1 MKKRWV
7 VLVLLCAA
15 FVILIHGYID
25 MSMVCKRIV
34 NGYAYSDSMRNLVL
48 DENDMRK
55 MFFTAS
61 DDSGINHIV
70 GLDENTLQA
79 AARKMIYSSIGKK
92 GRIPIIFNKC
102 VPIRKYNKICK
113 VYQKIFK
120 DVRYFPVAKD
130 VNGKVETPYEDSW
143 NAKRTYGGDRNHE
156 GTDIMAGN
164 NTRGYFPVVSM
175 TDGVVENKGWLKLGG
190 YRIGIRSKSGAY
202 FYYAH
207 LAGYADGIEEGSVV
221 KAGNVIGTM
230 GDTGYSDIP
239 GTTGNFDVHLH
250 LGIYVND
257 GEKEVSYNP
266 FYILKALENYRME
279 FVF

>member
-34 NGYAYSDSMRNLVL
+34 KGYAYSDSMRNIVL

-61 DDSGINHIV
+61 DDSGIKHIV

-92 GRIPIIFNKC
+92 GPIPIIFNKC
-102 VPIRKYNKICK
+102 VPIRKCNKICK

-120 DVRYFPVAKD
+120 DVRYFPVARD
-130 VNGKVETPYEDSW
+130 VKGKVETPYEDSW
-143 NAKRTYGGDRNHE
+143 NARRTYGGDRNHE

-164 NTRGYFPVVSM
+164 NTRAYFPVVSM

-190 YRIGIRSKSGAY
+190 YRLGIRSKSGAY

-221 KAGNVIGTM
+221 KAGTVIGTM
-230 GDTGYSDIP
+230 GDTGYSNVP

-257 GEKEVSYNP
+257 GEKEISYNP
-266 FYILKALENYRME
+266 YYILKALENYRME